1 MLKRG
6 KILRDTSQG
15 DGLLS
20 IEGQQYP
27 FRLEGVWKSDVSPK
41 PDMVVEVAFGNAN
54 QVTSITALTE
64 TQLAK
69 EQAELAMSAVK
80 QQSAQLAYGM
90 VERFGMPLLAAM
102 ALLIVGWFVLNTLS
116 IQLSPRNSINLS
128 FWQILAIVNAPDGV
142 VQAVSAGRNGSNGG
156 GIYSVVALLSLLGPL
171 ARFFWKDPRAHLGG
185 ALPLL
190 CMALV
195 AAMIYSGIH
204 DSMKDEQMAALSLGG
219 AQATAILKDM
229 NDRLLAEM
237 LKAIT
242 IGAGGYL
249 SLLVSLYLAAKGVIQ
264 FLAAKA

>member
-27 FRLEGVWKSDVSPK
+27 FRLDGMWKSDVSPK
-41 PDMVVEVAFGNAN
+41 LDMVVEVAFGNAN
-54 QVTSITALTE
+54 EVTAITALTE

-80 QQSAQLAYGM
+80 QQSAQLASGM
-90 VERFGMPLLAAM
+90 VERFGVPLLVSM
-102 ALLIVGWFVLNTLS
+102 ALLMLGWFVFNTLS
-116 IQLSPRNSINLS
+116 IQLSPRNHIDLS
-128 FWQILAIVNAPDGV
+128 FWQTLAVVNAPDGV
-142 VQAVSAGRNGSNGG
+142 VQAFTAGRNGSNGG

-185 ALPLL
+185 VLPLL

-195 AAMIYSGIH
+195 AAMIYSGLH
-204 DSMKDEQMAALSLGG
+204 DSMKEGQMDALSLGG
-219 AQATAILKDM
+219 VQATAILKEM
-229 NDRLLAEM
+229 NDRLLAQM

>member
-41 PDMVVEVAFGNAN
+41 LDMVVEVAFGHAN
-54 QVTSITALTE
+54 EIASITAVTE

-80 QQSAQLAYGM
+80 QQSAQLASGM
-90 VERFGMPLLAAM
+90 VERFGLPLLVSM
-102 ALLIVGWFVLNTLS
+102 ALLILGWFVLNTLS
-116 IQLSPRNSINLS
+116 IQLSPRNRIDLS
-128 FWQILAIVNAPDGV
+128 FWQILAIVNSPDNV
-142 VQAVSAGRNGSNGG
+142 VQTFSEGRYGSNGG
-156 GIYSVVALLSLLGPL
+156 GIYSAMALLSLVGPL

-185 ALPLL
+185 VLPLL

-195 AAMIYSGIH
+195 AAMIYNGIH
-204 DSMKDEQMAALSLGG
+204 DSVKEEQMSALSLGG
-219 AQATAILKDM
+219 AQATAILKEM
-229 NDRLLAEM
+229 NDRLLAQM

-249 SLLVSLYLAAKGVIQ
+249 SLLASLYLAAKGVIQ